1 MSATKEVRT
10 GGRKCPGCM
19 SAHVRRS
26 QMRGFLEHGV
36 LRTVGVR
43 AYRCES
49 CDKRYYG
56 FEGIEGKREKLRIEG
71 ERNR

>member
-1 MSATKEVRT
+1 MSITNEVRT
-10 GGRKCPGCM
+10 GGRKCPGCR
-19 SAHVRRS
+19 SAQVRRS
-26 QMRGFLEHGV
+26 QMRGFWEHGV

-56 FEGIEGKREKLRIEG
+56 LEGIEGKREKLRTEG